1 MEQLFQEVEWLGA
14 TKDKVGMENT
24 QRIIQDYKEGRLSL
38 EEFQEAIWGLSESAL
53 ETISEKYFIF
63 ISI

>member
-1 MEQLFQEVEWLGA
+1 MG
-14 TKDKVGMENT
+14 NT

-63 ISI
+63 LSI